1 MGGGWNVLMSFIQRS
16 GSGASAR
23 TYLGKTTRQD
33 GYLRHRMQ
41 LSLITDSPSSRRPNV
56 RALKVT
62 CTEETRPLLNLI
74 PEISNE
80 LITPMDHHGSLVN
93 CLFRCRHCRS
103 VSQAWKQNPLLVAAQ
118 ANTDGNLWTSVRA
131 SLDDCKN
138 TLEKLKKKIDE
149 VQKSSFLGR
158 GFLRKPT
165 MSIKL
170 NMKMR
175 DITTFKQQIH
185 SYNSAMQSALQMI
198 NM

>member
-1 MGGGWNVLMSFIQRS
+1 VSGILYTFVDDARSVDDSISSLCKEIMGLSRVLE
-16 GSGASAR
+16 A
-23 TYLGKTTRQD
+23 
-33 GYLRHRMQ
+33 
-41 LSLITDSPSSRRPNV
+41 
-56 RALKVT
+56 
-62 CTEETRPLLNLI
+62 
-74 PEISNE
+74 
-80 LITPMDHHGSLVN
+80 
-93 CLFRCRHCRS
+93 

-118 ANTDGNLWTSVRA
+118 VNTGGSLWISVRA
-131 SLDDCKN
+131 SLDDCKS
-138 TLEKLKKKIDE
+138 TLEKLEKKIDE

-175 DITTFKQQIH
+175 DITMFKQQVH